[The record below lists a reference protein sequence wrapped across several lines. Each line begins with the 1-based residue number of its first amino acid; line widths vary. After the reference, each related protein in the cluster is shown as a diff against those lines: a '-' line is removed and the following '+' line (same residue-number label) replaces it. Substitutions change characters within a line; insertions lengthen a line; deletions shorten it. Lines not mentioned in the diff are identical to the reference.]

1 MAPAG
6 EVTAVRDEGTIWQMF
21 YKINDNGL
29 GVVNFDWRMLAQMY
43 ESESGRSFGED
54 YEFGD
59 GVAIIQEYFIGRRI
73 RVEGDAFDETVFFED
88 SSERSFRPTPILQT
102 PEDYLRRY
110 PRICSHIICHSLG
123 YATPT
128 TAARIL
134 MHADRQEP
142 DYCEWIDSCYQCDAR
157 RAVGDAIRRRHG
169 HHGYMADFDQAFG
182 LVRRATD
189 TGEEPLLGSWF

>member
-21 YKINDNGL
+21 YKIDDNGL

-73 RVEGDAFDETVFFED
+73 RVEGDAFDETVFLED

-110 PRICSHIICHSLG
+110 PRITASIICESLG

-128 TAARIL
+128 KAAIIL
-134 MHADRQEP
+134 MHAHRGEP
-142 DYCEWIDSCYQCDAR
+142 DYCEWIDACYRGDAR
-157 RAVGDAIRRRHG
+157 QAVQDAIRRRHG
-169 HHGYMADFDQAFG
+169 HRGYMADFDLALN
-182 LVRRATD
+182 LVQRAID
-189 TGEEPLLGSWF
+189 TGDEPLFGSWF